1 MVASLRPAG
10 RIETAMTP
18 QKLREP
24 VNVLLVDDQP
34 GRLLTYRAILDPLGD
49 NLVDAA
55 SGTEAL
61 KRLMETEFAVI
72 LLDVNMPGMDG
83 FETASLIHQH
93 PRFEKTPIIFV
104 TAVNVSDLDRLRGYK
119 LGAFDYVM
127 VPIIP
132 EILRSKVEVLAELHR
147 KRREVEVVNAELA
160 AANRALQTEKAREL
174 EAFNDTLREANAA
187 LAMRNTAL
195 QMEISQR
202 ARAEQRL
209 READTRKDEFLAT
222 LAHELRNPL
231 APLQN
236 ALSIRRLA
244 LAGAADE
251 LQDLME
257 RQLSLLVR
265 MLDDLLDV
273 ARITR
278 GKMLLRRTPTPLR
291 DVLRNAVDTAQPLFN
306 QCGHE
311 LVLTLPGQDI
321 VLDADPVRLAQ
332 VFANLLN
339 NAAKYSEPGRRVE
352 LRAELRHE
360 PALAAPLQVAVQVI
374 DQGIG
379 LDTEHLETVFD
390 LFRQIDT
397 RVERAHGGLGIGLTL
412 VQRLTQLHGGHVSV
426 HSDGPGQGCIF
437 TVLLPCT
444 ERAAAALPEPP
455 PSVPATVGDAAH
467 PLRVLVVDD
476 NRDAADTLAAMVRLL
491 GHEAEALYDPQRVEA
506 VVGRLTP
513 DLIFLDLG
521 MPGRSGFDVARSLRA
536 QPNGGGMKLVAV
548 TGWGQAEDRRRSL
561 DAGFDQHLVKPPDLE
576 TVKQLCTSR
585 PSQGRPDRQAEVE

>member
-1 MVASLRPAG
+1 
-10 RIETAMTP
+10 
-18 QKLREP
+18 
-24 VNVLLVDDQP
+24 
-34 GRLLTYRAILDPLGD
+34 
-49 NLVDAA
+49 
-55 SGTEAL
+55 
-61 KRLMETEFAVI
+61 
-72 LLDVNMPGMDG
+72 
-83 FETASLIHQH
+83 
-93 PRFEKTPIIFV
+93 
-104 TAVNVSDLDRLRGYK
+104 
-119 LGAFDYVM
+119 
-127 VPIIP
+127 
-132 EILRSKVEVLAELHR
+132 
-147 KRREVEVVNAELA
+147 
-160 AANRALQTEKAREL
+160 
-174 EAFNDTLREANAA
+174 
-187 LAMRNTAL
+187 MRNTAL

-202 ARAEQRL
+202 AHAEQRL

-244 LAGAADE
+244 LAGSNDE

-278 GKMLLRRTPTPLR
+278 GKMLLRRAPTSLR
-291 DVLRNAVDTAQPLFN
+291 EVLRNAVDTAQPLFN
-306 QCGHE
+306 QLGHE
-311 LVLTLPGQDI
+311 FVLDLPEQDI

-339 NAAKYSEPGRRVE
+339 NAAKYSEPGRRIE

-360 PALAAPLQVAVQVI
+360 PASTAPLQVAVQVV

-379 LDTEHLETVFD
+379 LDAGDLDTVFD
-390 LFRQIDT
+390 LFRQIDN

-412 VQRLTQLHGGHVSV
+412 VQRLTQLHDGHVNV
-426 HSDGPGQGCIF
+426 HSDGPGQGCTF

-444 ERAAAALPEPP
+444 DRAEATLQQPSSPVAALELP
-455 PSVPATVGDAAH
+455 VR

-476 NRDAADTLAAMVRLL
+476 NRDAADTLAAMVRML
-491 GHEAEALYDPQRVEA
+491 GHQAESLYDPESVEA
-506 VVGRLTP
+506 AVGRVAP
-513 DLIFLDLG
+513 DLVFLDLG

-536 QPNGGGMKLVAV
+536 QPNGSAMRLVAV

-561 DAGFDQHLVKPPDLE
+561 DAGFDQHLVKPPDLD
-576 TVKQLCTSR
+576 TVKQLCTR
-585 PSQGRPDRQAEVE
+585 PLQGRSDRQAEVE